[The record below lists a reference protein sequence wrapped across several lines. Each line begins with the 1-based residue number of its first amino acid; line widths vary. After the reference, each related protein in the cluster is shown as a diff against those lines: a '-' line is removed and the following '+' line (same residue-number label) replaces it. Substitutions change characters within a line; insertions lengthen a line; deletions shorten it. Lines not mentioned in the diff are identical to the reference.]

1 MNNPELNALNC
12 ALAVCAAD
20 IRAID
25 DTSSAVRDMLGSRS
39 PNLAAAP
46 SDIIRLARNLGTH
59 LMQLEIVTAE
69 YNKAAAR
76 QRVLTV
82 LERLKECRDILDE
95 VDGLC
100 DNGVSDELDCLR
112 TAQVYLCDS
121 FDIPL
126 KGKDE

>member
-1 MNNPELNALNC
+1 MQNPELNALNC
-12 ALAVCAAD
+12 ALAVCTAD
-20 IRAID
+20 IKYIED
-25 DTSSAVRDMLGSRS
+25 VTSAVRDMLGSSS

-46 SDIIRLARNLGTH
+46 ADIIRLARNLGTH
-59 LMQLEIVTAE
+59 LMQLEMVTAE

-82 LERLKECRDILDE
+82 LELLKECHDILNE

-100 DNGVSDELDCLR
+100 DNSVDEELECLR
-112 TAQVYLCDS
+112 SAQIYLCDS